1 MLIVDMYLDRCYFST
16 FPTSRLNH
24 DPAMTGQKPGRT
36 IRSFAKRIGEG
47 VQSSTMNV
55 ACATRERNLARRTE
69 DISGS
74 NTLQNIIDRNLSSEL
89 FNFF

>member
-1 MLIVDMYLDRCYFST
+1 MKYMHVQELYLNSRYFFSR
-16 FPTSRLNH
+16 FQLTSRLNH

-47 VQSSTMNV
+47 VQSSTANV
-55 ACATRERNLARRTE
+55 ASATWERNLARRTE

-74 NTLQNIIDRNLSSEL
+74 NTNCQINGVKR
-89 FNFF
+89 F

>member
-1 MLIVDMYLDRCYFST
+1 MYVQELYSIIFCFFST
-16 FPTSRLNH
+16 VPTSRLNH

-47 VQSSTMNV
+47 VQSSTANV
-55 ACATRERNLARRTE
+55 ACATWERNLARRAE

-74 NTLQNIIDRNLSSEL
+74 NIWR
-89 FNFF
+89 FFFMT